1 MTDNCPWCW
10 AELGPDD
17 EFCPEC
23 KQRARRAAPST
34 AGAPTAPG
42 SPGGAQDP
50 PALSPEAEAELN
62 RRYRPV
68 PERFGVPASRTPL
81 PPAKRGELIVTNPE
95 KAPWWQRLLVAAYKV
110 FRFLGKAGGELAGDL
125 GRPPGPSL

>member
-1 MTDNCPWCW
+1 MTVDNCPWCW

-23 KQRARRAAPST
+23 KQRARRATPGT
-34 AGAPTAPG
+34 AGAPAA

-62 RRYRPV
+62 RRYKPV

-95 KAPWWQRLLVAAYKV
+95 KAPLWQRGLVLVYRV
-110 FRFLGKAGGELAGDL
+110 VRFLGRAAKEWLEEW
-125 GRPPGPSL
+125 PWWWQ